1 MSDFEYIFTFYA
13 LLMGLAVANVAS
25 GFGDMWRERKV
36 MPIGYCAPFLGL
48 IILLAGMNIWLR
60 YWHDQHPIRLSPWWL
75 MSAACVTI
83 PYIFISRAMFPATS
97 EPQPLE
103 DHFLAQR
110 HVLLGA
116 LAVPP
121 FVSTV
126 SNVTLGSASY
136 TGFAGVW
143 MIARILS
150 PLALIPFRNVVI
162 QRIGLLLII
171 AVLVAGLFR
180 W

>member
-25 GFGDMWRERKV
+25 EFGDMWRERKV

-60 YWHDQHPIRLSPWWL
+60 YWHDQHLMRLSPWWL

-97 EPQPLE
+97 EPQPL
-103 DHFLAQR
+103 
-110 HVLLGA
+110 
-116 LAVPP
+116 AVPP
-121 FVSTV
+121 FVSAV

-143 MIARILS
+143 MTARILS